1 MKKSVYLF
9 LVVLSLIMVNSCDK
23 NTATIDLEQPAVAKI
38 EAGYRTVNDAIAIA
52 EKATSM
58 LTAESVTR
66 SNIRRVDISNIG
78 MLMSD
83 NSTRAEALDAD
94 TLMYIVNFEDNQ
106 GFALVPK
113 NEKAPELLAIADSGS
128 YNGEDTDNVGFNMY
142 VDYVLSD
149 LERLNNVQPNGQ
161 VIVPITEWELLEL
174 SDTTFVAPKLRT
186 KWHQNSPFNKNCF
199 VFGLPSGTSCPAG
212 CVAIAMAQ
220 IMAYHRYP
228 ETINITHR
236 NNQAPIPLMWDV
248 WEENYN
254 YDTIR
259 LPMFIREIGALV
271 DMQYAPNNSSSQTAR
286 AIAAFSSLGYNV
298 GSYTQFGRDVILL
311 SLDDDCPLMIR
322 GTHNVYNAGHS
333 WVTDGYMVIDKTSIY
348 RTREQGA
355 IDWDEH
361 YRESET
367 KTYLHFNWGYE
378 NGREN
383 GYYLFHIKRID
394 QNGDV
399 TSGYSSQYKANE
411 LTDFLVNFN
420 NNICVIPFI
429 KPNN

>member
-1 MKKSVYLF
+1 MRKTIYLICVVSSF
-9 LVVLSLIMVNSCDK
+9 VMFSSCETNIATADLV
-23 NTATIDLEQPAVAKI
+23 QPAASKSIVGSRTI
-38 EAGYRTVNDAIAIA
+38 EDAVAIA
-52 EKATSM
+52 ENATS
-58 LTAESVTR
+58 LLSKGTITR
-66 SNIRRVDISNIG
+66 SLDRCVDISNINVLTSYNG
-78 MLMSD
+78 
-83 NSTRAEALDAD
+83 TRSVSNEID
-94 TLMYIVNFEDNQ
+94 TLMYIVNFKDNQ

-113 NEKAPELLAIADSGS
+113 NENAPELLAITDSGS
-128 YNGEDTDNVGFNMY
+128 YNGENTDNVGFNMY
-142 VDYVLSD
+142 VDYALSD

-161 VIVPITEWELLEL
+161 IIVPITEWDLLEL
-174 SDTTFVAPKLRT
+174 SDTTYVAPKLRT
-186 KWHQNSPFNKNCF
+186 QWHQHSPFNKNCF

-212 CVAIAMAQ
+212 WVAIAMAQ

-259 LPMFIREIGALV
+259 LPMFIRELGALV
-271 DMQYAPNNSSSQTAR
+271 DMQYAPNNSSSQTPM

-322 GTHNVYNAGHS
+322 GVHNVYNGGHS
-333 WVTDGYMVIDKTSIY
+333 WVSDGYMVIDKTSIY

-355 IDWDEH
+355 IYWDEQ

-383 GYYLFHIKRID
+383 GYYLFHINRVD
-394 QNGDV
+394 QYGDV
-399 TSGYSSQYKANE
+399 TSGYSSQYKSNE